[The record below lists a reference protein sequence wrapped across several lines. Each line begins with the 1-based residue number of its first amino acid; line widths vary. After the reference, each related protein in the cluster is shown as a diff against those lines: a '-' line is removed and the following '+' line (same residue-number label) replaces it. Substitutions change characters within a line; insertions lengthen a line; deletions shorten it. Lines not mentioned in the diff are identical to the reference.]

1 MMRSKLV
8 LGLVGGGILLVGLIV
23 GVLLGG
29 GVPALASTGGNAPAT
44 ATPSAN
50 EQYCQLFVQT
60 LAKNLH
66 VSQSQLESATQAAL
80 RTTIEQA
87 YKDGKITQ
95 AQETKLLNRVS
106 QLDAHPCAAMG
117 RMYGH
122 HGGQYSGAL
131 ANARQAILSAVAAKL
146 NLSAATLQSD
156 LASGQTLP
164 QIAAA
169 QHVSIADVNATYLS
183 ALHAQLTTA
192 VSSGA
197 ISQQQAN
204 QAYTKVQQ
212 AVANGHYPLLE
223 VRGMHP

>member
-23 GVLLGG
+23 GALLGG
-29 GVPALASTGGNAPAT
+29 GVPALASTGGSAPAT

-50 EQYCQLFVQT
+50 QRYCQLFVQT

-66 VSQSQLESATQAAL
+66 VSQSQLDSATQAAL
-80 RTTIEQA
+80 RTTIQQA

-122 HGGQYSGAL
+122 HGGAM
-131 ANARQAILSAVAAKL
+131 ANAHQAVLSAVAAKL

-169 QHVSIADVNATYLS
+169 RHVSLADVNAAYLS
-183 ALHAQLTTA
+183 AVHAQLTTA

-197 ISQQQAN
+197 ITQQQAN

-212 AVANGHYPLLE
+212 AVANGRYPLLE
-223 VRGMHP
+223 GRGMHP

>member
-29 GVPALASTGGNAPAT
+29 GIPALASTGGNASAV

-66 VSQSQLESATQAAL
+66 VSQSQLDSATQAAL
-80 RTTIEQA
+80 RTTIQQA

-122 HGGQYSGAL
+122 HGGEYGG
-131 ANARQAILSAVAAKL
+131 ANAHQAILNAVAAKL
-146 NLSAATLQSD
+146 NLSAPTLQSD

-183 ALHAQLTTA
+183 AVHAQLTTA
-192 VSSGA
+192 VSNGA